1 MAALFMLTAF
11 IIAYGTV
18 VLLAIES
25 GFIRFVVKSGHDTT
39 TKILLTC
46 GILVIIIALLINI
59 NAIFSLL

>member
-11 IIAYGTV
+11 IIAYGTI

-25 GFIRFVVKSGHDTT
+25 GFVRFVMKSEHDTT
-39 TKILLTC
+39 TKFLLTC
-46 GILVIIIALLINI
+46 GMLVIILALLINI